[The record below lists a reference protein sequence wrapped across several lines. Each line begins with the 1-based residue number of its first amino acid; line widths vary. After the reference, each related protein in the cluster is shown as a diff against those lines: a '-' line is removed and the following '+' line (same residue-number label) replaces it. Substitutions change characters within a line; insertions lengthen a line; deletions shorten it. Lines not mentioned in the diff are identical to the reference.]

1 MEIVGI
7 GILVFVFLL
16 PLSWRLLRLLIRLPF
31 LPWIRQIELEEKLH
45 EASRARIAA
54 LSKGARAVNQ
64 LEWMTQHP
72 STASDIYETWTRAG
86 RDHP

>member
-7 GILVFVFLL
+7 VIVVFFFL
-16 PLSWRLLRLLIRLPF
+16 PLSWRLLCWLIRLPF

-54 LSKGARAVNQ
+54 LSKGARAINQ
-64 LEWMTQHP
+64 LEWMAQHP
-72 STASDIYETWTRAG
+72 SAASDIHETWTRAG